1 VKEIDYL
8 SGDDNILVKK
18 IKPNFKT
25 LGPKYGKLMKQIA
38 GVVETFS
45 QADIARIET
54 EGAYQLSVNGENVEL
69 LLSDVE
75 IATEDIPGWVVA
87 NSGNLTVAL
96 DITVTEGLRE
106 EGVARELINRI
117 QNLRKDKG
125 FDVTDKISVRIE
137 KNTDLA
143 PAIEH
148 NLAYICSE
156 TLAEALEVF
165 ENGSLEIF
173 DIIEITDE
181 IKVNI
186 QVEKITF

>member
-1 VKEIDYL
+1 
-8 SGDDNILVKK
+8 
-18 IKPNFKT
+18 
-25 LGPKYGKLMKQIA
+25 MKQIA
-38 GVVETFS
+38 TVVETFTQS
-45 QADIARIET
+45 DIATIET
-54 EGAYQLSVNGENVEL
+54 DGVYHLSVNNEQVEL

-106 EGVARELINRI
+106 EGIARELINRI
-117 QNLRKDKG
+117 QNLRKEKG

-156 TLAEALEVF
+156 TLAE
-165 ENGSLEIF
+165 SLEILEIDSPGTF

-186 QVEKITF
+186 RVEKITF